1 MSKKHRASI
10 SAFDIVNVTLLL
22 ILSILFI
29 YPFWYVVVCSI
40 TNPSLIRGTT
50 GIVLIPKGI
59 TFAGYRVCFKN
70 PNIWSG
76 YLNTI
81 IYVVS
86 GTAISMFLTTLGGYA
101 LSRPGLML
109 KKAIMIIISITMFFG
124 GGLVPTYMLVNKLG
138 MLNTRWAIIL
148 PGALS
153 TYNLLVMR
161 TSFQGI
167 PNELIE
173 SAKIDG
179 ANDFR
184 ILSSI
189 VIPTSKA
196 LMAVIALF
204 YGVGMWNS
212 WFSAS
217 IYLQDRT
224 LLPLQIILQEILIQN
239 NPIQAATVG
248 ADALKGLNQSDYYTR
263 TLLQYS
269 TIIVSSIPIICL
281 YPFLQKYFV
290 KGVMIG
296 SIKG

>member
-173 SAKIDG
+173 SAKFDG

-189 VIPTSKA
+189 VIPTS
-196 LMAVIALF
+196 
-204 YGVGMWNS
+204 
-212 WFSAS
+212 
-217 IYLQDRT
+217 
-224 LLPLQIILQEILIQN
+224 
-239 NPIQAATVG
+239 
-248 ADALKGLNQSDYYTR
+248 
-263 TLLQYS
+263 
-269 TIIVSSIPIICL
+269 
-281 YPFLQKYFV
+281 
-290 KGVMIG
+290 
-296 SIKG
+296 